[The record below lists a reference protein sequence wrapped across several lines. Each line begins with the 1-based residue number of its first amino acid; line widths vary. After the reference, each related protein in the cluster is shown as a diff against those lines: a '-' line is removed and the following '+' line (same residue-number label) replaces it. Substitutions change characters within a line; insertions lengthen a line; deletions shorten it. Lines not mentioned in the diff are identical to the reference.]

1 MVKYD
6 RVACNRFVVDMERFG
21 LEAAHHK
28 GRNHWEGPAVTID
41 NRRLKELRNAT
52 SVKLIEEPLGKG
64 WTIVH
69 PVVAG
74 KKKGD

>member
-21 LEAAHHK
+21 LEASHYNGK
-28 GRNHWEGPAVTID
+28 NHWEGPAVTVD
-41 NRRLKELRNAT
+41 RRRLKALKDAT
-52 SVKLIEEPLGKG
+52 AVKTVEEPLGKG
-64 WTIVH
+64 FVIVH
-69 PVVAG
+69 PVVSG